1 MIIDNKLMSL
11 IYDFKKMNP
20 KKW

>member
-11 IYDFKKMNP
+11 IYDLKKMNP